1 MLGMRNKEG
10 MNELR
15 NLSNSF
21 KSKIIKL
28 VHPKLANIWFVW
40 HQLISAHHLTPSMI
54 HQRIIP

>member
-1 MLGMRNKEG
+1 MSGMRNKEG
-10 MNELR
+10 MNEVR

-40 HQLISAHHLTPSMI
+40 HQLISAHHLSPSMI
-54 HQRIIP
+54 H

>member
-1 MLGMRNKEG
+1 MLGMSNKKD
-10 MNELR
+10 MNEAI

-40 HQLISAHHLTPSMI
+40 HQLMSAHHLTPSMV
-54 HQRIIP
+54 H